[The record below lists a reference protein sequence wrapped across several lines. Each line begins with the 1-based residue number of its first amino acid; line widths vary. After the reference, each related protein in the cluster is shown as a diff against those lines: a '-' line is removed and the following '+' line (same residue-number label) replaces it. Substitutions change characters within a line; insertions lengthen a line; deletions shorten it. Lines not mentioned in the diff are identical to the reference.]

1 VPLLR
6 WQITVDV
13 PWYYQ
18 LPKHGFIVE
27 KKMRIM
33 AHDEYELCEQGDL
46 VRRAAPKSHA
56 RPPCAQPRLEA
67 KRDAETRCEKE
78 NCLGGDA
85 S

>member
-1 VPLLR
+1 LR

-18 LPKHGFIVE
+18 LPKHGFVVE

-46 VRRAAPKSHA
+46 VRP
-56 RPPCAQPRLEA
+56 RPEPQPRRPTLCTATPRSEA
-67 KRDAETRCEKE
+67 
-78 NCLGGDA
+78 
-85 S
+85 

>member
-1 VPLLR
+1 MPLLR

-18 LPKHGFIVE
+18 LPKHGFVVE

-46 VRRAAPKSHA
+46 VHRAAPTKATPAHLCTA
-56 RPPCAQPRLEA
+56 TPRSEA
-67 KRDAETRCEKE
+67 AW
-78 NCLGGDA
+78 
-85 S
+85 

>member
-1 VPLLR
+1 MPLLR

-46 VRRAAPKSHA
+46 VRCAAPSHSHA

-67 KRDAETRCEKE
+67 KRYGDAETRCEKE
-78 NCLGGDA
+78 N
-85 S
+85 

>member
-1 VPLLR
+1 MPLLR

-46 VRRAAPKSHA
+46 VRRAAPPQP
-56 RPPCAQPRLEA
+56 RPPTLCTATPRSEA
-67 KRDAETRCEKE
+67 AW
-78 NCLGGDA
+78 
-85 S
+85 

>member
-46 VRRAAPKSHA
+46 VRRAAPKATPAHPVHSHA
-56 RPPCAQPRLEA
+56 
-67 KRDAETRCEKE
+67 
-78 NCLGGDA
+78 
-85 S
+85 

>member
-1 VPLLR
+1 M
-6 WQITVDV
+6 DV

-46 VRRAAPKSHA
+46 VRRPEKP
-56 RPPCAQPRLEA
+56 RPPTLCTATPRSEA
-67 KRDAETRCEKE
+67 
-78 NCLGGDA
+78 
-85 S
+85 